1 MSTTAKLSIVQQRVL
16 GAVSDDWRSTRE
28 VSDIAGVESM
38 SVLSALYVRR
48 LVDRRKIDPNRIAL
62 EWRLSGV

>member
-1 MSTTAKLSIVQQRVL
+1 VSTTAKLTIVQQSVL

-38 SVLSALYVRR
+38 NVLSALYVRR
-48 LVDRRKIDPNRIAL
+48 LVERRRIEPNRIAL
-62 EWRLSGV
+62 EWRSSRV